1 MRILMLVHHVP
12 GGGGSFE
19 RSLAL
24 ARHLVRLGHAVTLS
38 ASSARVRARLHVS
51 EWQGVRVLE
60 MPSAAPFRLRNMGL
74 SPLDVLGRMRFASH
88 ERFDVIHGFDQRPCV
103 AWPALSQR
111 RCFGTPYLSD
121 WADLWG
127 RRGIAAERA
136 WPLRVTLG
144 AFDGAWEER
153 VCRTADGLT
162 PICTDLAER
171 ARAYGAPAQR
181 IHLVPVGAECDDRP
195 PADKTA
201 SRAALALPAQR
212 PIAVHLGLGSYDVA
226 LLEQAFI
233 AMAQLEP
240 RALLVTSGRK
250 SQRLSRVARRLGLD
264 DNLRQ
269 VGWIAQEQLAA
280 LVAAADL
287 MLLPYT
293 RRPVNVGR
301 SPNSAGH
308 ALAAARPIVT
318 NDTGD
323 LGQLVR
329 DEQIGLTA
337 AEDGPAMARAM
348 QTLFADAERAAA
360 MGRRARALA
369 ETRLAWSTLA
379 SGLADFYMRCTSS

>member
-1 MRILMLVHHVP
+1 MLVHHVP

-19 RSLAL
+19 RSMAL
-24 ARHLVRLGHAVTLS
+24 AQHLVRMGHEVTLG
-38 ASSARVRARLHVS
+38 ASSMRVRATLHVR
-51 EWQGVRVLE
+51 EWHGVHVVE
-60 MPSAAPFRLRNMGL
+60 MPDAAPFRLRNMGL
-74 SPLDVLGRMRFASH
+74 SPFDVLGRMRFASH

-103 AWPALSQR
+103 AWPALVQR
-111 RCFGTPYLSD
+111 RRFGTPYISD

-127 RRGIAAERA
+127 GDGIAAERA
-136 WPLRVTLG
+136 WPLHITLG
-144 AFDGAWEER
+144 AFDGVWEER
-153 VCRTADGLT
+153 ICRAADGLT
-162 PICTDLAER
+162 PICRDLAER
-171 ARAYGAPAQR
+171 ARAFGTPAGR
-181 IHLVPVGAECDDRP
+181 IHLLPVGAECDDRP

-201 SRAALALPAQR
+201 SRAALALPARR
-212 PIAVHLGLGSYDVA
+212 PIAVHLGLGSYDAA

-250 SQRLSRVARRLGLD
+250 SVRLSRVARRLGLEG
-264 DNLRQ
+264 NLRQ
-269 VGWIAQEQLAA
+269 VGWIAQEQLGS

-293 RRPVNVGR
+293 RRPVNIGR

-308 ALAAARPIVT
+308 AMTAARPIVT

-323 LGQLVR
+323 LGILVR

-348 QTLFADAERAAA
+348 QTLFADAERAEA
-360 MGRRARALA
+360 MGRRARLLA

-379 SGLADFYMRCTSS
+379 SGLADFYMRFSSS